1 MPSFRATLATA
12 AILTGSL
19 VSAHLE
25 LTSPFPL
32 HSKYNP
38 KTPEALRDYS
48 MTSPLATDGSQFP
61 CKGYISAK
69 GDSPNMDSVATFA
82 AGSSVQY
89 SIAGTATHGGGSCQ
103 MSMSYDNGASWNV
116 IHSTIGGCM
125 VEGQNL
131 DVKIPSEAPNGEA
144 LFAWSWFNQLGNRE
158 MYQNCAVVTITNGGS
173 GLTGPAPFVAN
184 VGVNGCTTI
193 EGVDVVFPDPGP
205 NVQYGGKYKSSK
217 PTEPAG
223 FTGSN
228 CVAPGAKAGSGG
240 SIPDLANNIQIPAES
255 STSAA
260 VESTTAAVES
270 TAAASTTAA
279 AASTTS
285 AAAAESSA
293 AAPVTCRR
301 RRRRSHPRDIYAAA
315 AVAAQQ

>member
-1 MPSFRATLATA
+1 
-12 AILTGSL
+12 
-19 VSAHLE
+19 
-25 LTSPFPL
+25 
-32 HSKYNP
+32 
-38 KTPEALRDYS
+38 
-48 MTSPLATDGSQFP
+48 
-61 CKGYISAK
+61 
-69 GDSPNMDSVATFA
+69 
-82 AGSSVQY
+82 
-89 SIAGTATHGGGSCQ
+89 
-103 MSMSYDNGASWNV
+103 
-116 IHSTIGGCM
+116 M

-184 VGVNGCTTI
+184 VGVNGCTTV

-228 CVAPGAKAGSGG
+228 CVAPGAKSGG

-255 STSAA
+255 TTAAA
-260 VESTTAAVES
+260 VESTTAAAAES
-270 TAAASTTAA
+270 TTAAASTTAA
-279 AASTTS
+279 STTT
-285 AAAAESSA
+285 AAAAESTS